1 MMRAFNTVR
10 RSPAEN
16 LQTGARHAG
25 TVVPV
30 VAIRIEHNS
39 IRTIPMKRELV
50 LADDVRMSKDD
61 IKSAIS
67 GLSMRTINQGSA
79 IKGLNQVLAPQ
90 EMSTIKLLVPAFQ
103 LAKIWHRQTPGLG

>member
-30 VAIRIEHNS
+30 VAIRIEHHS

-61 IKSAIS
+61 IKNAIS

-79 IKGLNQVLAPQ
+79 IKGLNRVLAPQ

-103 LAKIWHRQTPGLG
+103 LAKIWRRQTPGLG